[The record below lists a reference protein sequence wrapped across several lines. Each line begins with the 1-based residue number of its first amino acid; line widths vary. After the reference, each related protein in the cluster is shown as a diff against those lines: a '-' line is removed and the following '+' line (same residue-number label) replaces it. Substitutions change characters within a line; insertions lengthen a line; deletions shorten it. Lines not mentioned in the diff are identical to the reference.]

1 MAKSF
6 RFDAVKI
13 DLKKRSPD
21 GYLVSEDSPI
31 ARVGV
36 QTYTNPDGTQRREFR
51 PPEEVGKISSL
62 ETFELLPLT
71 FEHPPQMLDSETV
84 TKYQVGVTGEKA
96 RFDGKYIRAKIK
108 VLDGKAIDKILDN
121 NIDYLSVGYVCE
133 TEETPGIYEGERYD
147 CVQKDIIAN
156 HVAVTKRPRG
166 GKELQLRF
174 DSETG
179 NSNVAYSNFSLEEEL
194 DMPKQM
200 SLFEDD
206 ELDEDERFDMT
217 NLETMSK
224 DDLIAKIEKLMADN
238 EKIAQERTD
247 AYELAG
253 ELQGVLAENGDRLS
267 QEKYATEQY
276 RVKDLQDRNDSLH
289 QTNEELGIQIEHL
302 KRKISATESEVNIL
316 KQQKEAEIKN
326 RCDSYLGAVMDC
338 MVPVGNEMWKFL
350 GPGGFLENPD
360 TKMTPAAIKRLAIQT
375 SARKDSE
382 IAKRLDSMR
391 DEEVSGAFAIW
402 KADQTTAEPY
412 NSRLRSS
419 VYASRQDSSASD
431 VVDVEAI
438 RKEHLQQQ
446 SERWKKYK
454 K

>member
-1 MAKSF
+1 MAKSL

-13 DLKKRSPD
+13 NLKKRSSD

-84 TKYQVGVTGEKA
+84 TRYQVGVTGEKA

-108 VLDGKAIDKILDN
+108 VLDGNAIDKILEDK
-121 NIDYLSVGYVCE
+121 IDYLSVGYVCE

-147 CVQKDIIAN
+147 CIQKDIVAN
-156 HVAVTKRPRG
+156 HVAITKRPRG

-174 DSETG
+174 DSETD
-179 NSNVAYSNFSLEEEL
+179 NSNVAYSNLNLEEDL

-200 SLFEDD
+200 SLFEND
-206 ELDEDERFDMT
+206 ELDEEERFDMQD
-217 NLETMSK
+217 LEAMSK
-224 DDLIAKIEKLMADN
+224 EDLIAKIEKLMEDKDA
-238 EKIAQERTD
+238 IAKERTD
-247 AYELAG
+247 AYELVG
-253 ELQGVLAENGDRLS
+253 ELQGELAERGDRLS
-267 QEKYATEQY
+267 QEKYTTEQY

-302 KRKISATESEVNIL
+302 KRKISATESEVDIL
-316 KQQKEAEIKN
+316 KQQKETEIKT

-338 MVPVGNEMWKFL
+338 MVPVGDNVWRYL
-350 GPGGFLENPD
+350 GPSGFLENPD

-402 KADQTTAEPY
+402 KADHATVEPY

-431 VVDVEAI
+431 AVDVETI
-438 RKEHLQQQ
+438 RRQHLQQQ
-446 SERWKKYK
+446 SERWKNYK